1 MKVEA
6 KKLDAGK
13 VQLDIEVPAEIVNKK
28 FDQVYERIGKDAK
41 IPGFRP
47 GKAPR
52 DILEK
57 HHGRL
62 AREELI
68 KNLIPEAYRDSLE
81 REKISAI
88 ELPEISE
95 VKLEANT
102 LSFKATVEVKPEIA
116 LKDYKNIKLKYEEIT
131 VSPDEVEKALENLK
145 ESHKAQSIDEKF
157 SRSLGYPTVLAM
169 RASVQRQL
177 FVQKEN
183 DGRYHLQEGLIK
195 EILDNLKFKTPQ
207 SLLERR
213 FKELVHQA
221 KAQLASRG
229 MSKEQIDSQEG
240 GLRKELYPEAESQV
254 KTYLV
259 LDEIAR
265 RENIPEDEHM
275 SQKVIEFLLREAD
288 WEVSFGGKNV

>member
-1 MKVEA
+1 MKVET
-6 KKLDAGK
+6 KKIDVGK

-28 FDQVYERIGKDAK
+28 FEQVYEKIGKDAR

-81 REKISAI
+81 KEKISAI

-95 VKLEANT
+95 VKLESNILFFRAV
-102 LSFKATVEVKPEIA
+102 VEVKPEIA
-116 LKDYKNIKLKYEEIT
+116 VKNYKNIKLKYKKVT
-131 VSPDEVEKALENLK
+131 VSPDEIEKALGNLK
-145 ESHKAQSIDEKF
+145 ETHKARGIDEKF
-157 SRSLGYPTVLAM
+157 SRSLGYPTVSAM
-169 RASVQRQL
+169 RASVERQL

-183 DGRYHLQEGLIK
+183 DGRYHLQEDLIK

-213 FKELVHQA
+213 LQELVHQA
-221 KAQLASRG
+221 KARFALRG
-229 MSKEQIDSQEG
+229 EAKEQIDAREDE
-240 GLRKELYPEAESQV
+240 LRKELYAEAESQV

-259 LDEIAR
+259 LDEIAQ
-265 RENIPEDEHM
+265 RENIPQDEHM
-275 SQKVIEFLLREAD
+275 SQRVIEFLLGEAD
-288 WEVSFGGKNV
+288 WVEEQ

>member
-1 MKVEA
+1 MKVET
-6 KKLDAGK
+6 KRLDATK
-13 VQLDIEVPAEIVNKK
+13 VQLDIEVPAESVKQK
-28 FDQVYERIGKDAK
+28 FDQVYEKLGKEAK

-68 KNLIPEAYRDSLE
+68 KNLILEAYRDSLE
-81 REKISAI
+81 KEKINAI

-95 VKLEANT
+95 VKLESNILFFRAV
-102 LSFKATVEVKPEIA
+102 VEVRPEIA
-116 LKDYKNIKLKYEEIT
+116 VKNYKNVKLKYKKVT
-131 VSPDEVEKALENLK
+131 VSPDEIEKALDNLK
-145 ESHKAQSIDEKF
+145 ETHKAPAIDEKF
-157 SRSLGYPTVLAM
+157 SRSLGYPDVPAM
-169 RASVQRQL
+169 RASVERQL

-195 EILDNLKFKTPQ
+195 GILDNLKFKTPQ

-213 FKELVHQA
+213 LEELVRQA

-229 MSKEQIDSQEG
+229 MSKEQIESQEG
-240 GLRKELYPEAESQV
+240 ELRKELYAEAELQV

-259 LDEIAR
+259 LDEIAQ
-265 RENIPEDEHM
+265 RESIPQDEHM
-275 SQKVIEFLLREAD
+275 SQRVIEFLLREAD
-288 WEVSFGGKNV
+288 WVEE

>member
-13 VQLDIEVPAEIVNKK
+13 VQLDIEVSAEIVNKR

-81 REKISAI
+81 KEKISAI
-88 ELPEISE
+88 ECLKISE
-95 VKLEANT
+95 VKLESNT

-131 VSPDEVEKALENLK
+131 VSQDEVEKALENLK

-157 SRSLGYPTVLAM
+157 SRSLGYPTVSAM

-213 FKELVHQA
+213 LDELVQQA
-221 KAQLASRG
+221 KMQLASRG

-265 RENIPEDEHM
+265 RESIPEDEHM

>member
-1 MKVEA
+1 MKVET
-6 KKLDAGK
+6 KKIDAGK

-28 FDQVYERIGKDAK
+28 LEQVYERIGKDAR

-81 REKISAI
+81 KEKISAL

-95 VKLEANT
+95 VKLESNILFFRAV
-102 LSFKATVEVKPEIA
+102 VEVKPEIA
-116 LKDYKNIKLKYEEIT
+116 VKNYKNIKLKYKKVT
-131 VSPDEVEKALENLK
+131 VSPDEIEKALDNFK
-145 ESHKAQSIDEKF
+145 ETHKAQGASDEKF
-157 SRSLGYPTVLAM
+157 SRSLGYPTLSAM
-169 RASVQRQL
+169 RASVERQL

-195 EILDNLKFKTPQ
+195 EILENVKFKIPQ

-213 FKELVHQA
+213 LEELVHQA
-221 KAQLASRG
+221 KARLAMRG
-229 MSKEQIDSQEG
+229 EAKEQIDAREDE
-240 GLRKELYPEAESQV
+240 LRKELYAEAESQV

-259 LDEIAR
+259 LDEIAQ
-265 RENIPEDEHM
+265 RENIPQDEHM

-288 WEVSFGGKNV
+288 WVEE

>member
-6 KKLDAGK
+6 KKIDAGK
-13 VQLDIEVPAEIVNKK
+13 VQLDIEVPAEAVKQK
-28 FDQVYERIGKDAK
+28 FDQVYEKLGKEAK

-81 REKISAI
+81 KEKISAI

-95 VKLEANT
+95 VKLESNILFFRAI
-102 LSFKATVEVKPEIA
+102 VEVKPEIA
-116 LKDYKNIKLKYEEIT
+116 VKNYKNIKLKYKKVT
-131 VSPDEVEKALENLK
+131 VSPNEIEKALDNLK
-145 ESHKAQSIDEKF
+145 ETHKAQGASDEKF

-169 RASVQRQL
+169 RASVERQL

-195 EILDNLKFKTPQ
+195 ELLDNLKFKTPQ

-213 FKELVHQA
+213 LQELVHQA
-221 KAQLASRG
+221 KAQLALRG
-229 MSKEQIDSQEG
+229 MSKEQIESQEDE
-240 GLRKELYPEAESQV
+240 LRKELYAEAESQV

-259 LDEIAR
+259 LDEIAQ
-265 RENIPEDEHM
+265 RENIPCDEHM
-275 SQKVIEFLLREAD
+275 SQRVIEFLLGEAD
-288 WEVSFGGKNV
+288 WVEE

>member
-6 KKLDAGK
+6 KKIDAGK
-13 VQLDIEVPAEIVNKK
+13 VQLKIEVSAETVKQK
-28 FDQVYERIGKDAK
+28 FDQVYEKLGKEAK

-52 DILEK
+52 DVLEK
-57 HHGRL
+57 HHSRL
-62 AREELI
+62 AREEVI
-68 KNLIPEAYRDSLE
+68 KNLIPQAYKESLE
-81 REKISAI
+81 KEKISAI

-95 VKLEANT
+95 VKLESNI

-116 LKDYKNIKLKYEEIT
+116 LKDYKKIKLKYKKVT
-131 VSPDEVEKALENLK
+131 VSPDEIEKALDNLK
-145 ESHKAQSIDEKF
+145 ETHKAQGASDEKF
-157 SRSLGYPTVLAM
+157 SRSLGYPTLLAM
-169 RASVQRQL
+169 HASVERQL

-213 FKELVHQA
+213 LQELVHQA
-221 KAQLASRG
+221 KVQLAARG
-229 MSKEQIDSQEG
+229 MSKEQIDSQEDA
-240 GLRKELYPEAESQV
+240 LKKELYPEAESQV

-288 WEVSFGGKNV
+288 WVEE